1 MTRAKRQ
8 LLVVCDSKSLN
19 STSVVSKRAAKN
31 SKKKK
36 NYNPQN
42 NIDTDFLKD
51 WIRYLEKE
59 STVQF
64 SKVVIDGA
72 KTDSILNI
80 TQEMPLQLK
89 KVAKLVV

>member
-19 STSVVSKRAAKN
+19 STSVLSKRAAKN

-64 SKVVIDGA
+64 SKVVA
-72 KTDSILNI
+72 KVDSILNI
-80 TQEMPLQLK
+80 AQEMPLQLK

>member
-64 SKVVIDGA
+64 SKVVA
-72 KTDSILNI
+72 KADSILNI

-89 KVAKLVV
+89 KVVKLVV